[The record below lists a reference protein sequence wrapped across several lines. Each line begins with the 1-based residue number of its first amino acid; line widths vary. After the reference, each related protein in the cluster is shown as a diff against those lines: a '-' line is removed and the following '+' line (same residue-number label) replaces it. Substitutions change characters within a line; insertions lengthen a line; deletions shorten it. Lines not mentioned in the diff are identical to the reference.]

1 MSNPVLGNSL
11 IVLSQLIF
19 ALMFI
24 AEERITTS
32 YNIRVSNAVLWEGIW
47 GALISALLLLGFS
60 QMGSDVIK
68 CDVVGSCQLIYR
80 NSNLLIAILL
90 TALAIAPFNYFG
102 LLITKETSAL
112 QRCMICTSRM
122 VAVWIVSLFL
132 GW

>member
-47 GALISALLLLGFS
+47 GALISALLLVGFS

-112 QRCMICTSRM
+112 QRCMISTSRI
-122 VAVWIVSLFL
+122 VAVWIDSLFL